1 MTTFTRGCFGH
12 CPDCGVEVE
21 VDGVTGCI
29 CIPDTDADTNTITT
43 EKCPCMGAFRTVGGA
58 THPSV
63 GAGSPTA
70 PPAQPLHGRVL
81 ASRRTPRPTLTG
93 FGCAPETL
101 GGRTMVISPSKGR

>member
-43 EKCPCMGAFRTVGGA
+43 EKCPCMGGLSYCWRCDAPECGCWEPDCTTCSTPA
-58 THPSV
+58 WE
-63 GAGSPTA
+63 GAGQSP
-70 PPAQPLHGRVL
+70 H
-81 ASRRTPRPTLTG
+81 
-93 FGCAPETL
+93 PETDPDGFWL
-101 GGRTMVISPSKGR
+101 RPRDPGWEDDGDLPF